1 MDIPHKQFLFIKK
14 KNNLG
19 THSKA
24 GKSQKDAFILAC
36 PFTRPFTRPSRLTQ
50 QHNRLSDCEILE
62 SKKREMLIRN
72 QVCSDFKGE
81 FSEQ

>member
-14 KNNLG
+14 KKNNSG

-36 PFTRPFTRPSRLTQ
+36 YFTPPFTRPSRLTQ

-62 SKKREMLIRN
+62 SIKREMLNVN
-72 QVCSDFKGE
+72 QESSANNKLHH
-81 FSEQ
+81 